1 MRLRSLALALTLAAA
16 LALVLAAVPAAA
28 TPTPQRTTIRVGSP
42 QKVSSQWPFWMA
54 MQRGGFTARNLDID
68 FDVTRTEPLTLQ
80 YLASNSID
88 IAITSPGIALTA
100 VEAGARIAAIGGL
113 QNRMTYYLVGRPE
126 VRTLADLRGRS
137 VGVDQVRGTLPA
149 IAKAL
154 IAPSGLVAD
163 QDYEVRITGA
173 QSERYAALAAN
184 QTAATILAPPFDSRA
199 RAEGYNVL
207 AETLRDLPP
216 LQWNVYMVER
226 GWGESR
232 RDALASF
239 LAAMRQSAEWLYD
252 PSNREEAISRLA
264 SELSVDEATI
274 RGDYAFLVEQ
284 NQVFSRD
291 ANFDRQGMEGYITL
305 FLGDGLIPSPRP
317 PLERYI
323 DSSYW
328 EASLQR

>member
-1 MRLRSLALALTLAAA
+1 MRVRSSGLALALAGV
-16 LALVLAAVPAAA
+16 LALVLAALPAAA
-28 TPTPQRTTIRVGSP
+28 TPSPQRATIRVGSP

-54 MQRGGFTARNLDID
+54 VQRGTFAAMGVDVD

-88 IAITSPGIALTA
+88 VAIASPGVTLTA
-100 VEAGARIAAIGGL
+100 VEAGARVAMIGGL
-113 QNRMTYYLVGRPE
+113 QNRMTYYLVGRPDI
-126 VRTLADLRGRS
+126 RTLADLRGQS
-137 VGVDQVRGTLPA
+137 VGVDQVRGALPA

-154 IAPSGLVAD
+154 IAPSGLVGD
-163 QDYEVRITGA
+163 RDYELRVTGA

-199 RAEGYNVL
+199 RAEGFNVL

-216 LQWNVYMVER
+216 LQWNVYIVER
-226 GWGESR
+226 GWAEAH
-232 RDALASF
+232 RDALVGF
-239 LAAMRQSAEWLYD
+239 LAALRVSAQWLYD
-252 PSNREEAISRLA
+252 PANREEAIQRLTA
-264 SELSVDEATI
+264 ELNVDEPII

-291 ANFDRQGMEGYITL
+291 ASFDRQGVEGYVTM
-305 FLGDGLIPSPRP
+305 FANEGLIPSPPP

-323 DSSYW
+323 DTSYW
-328 EASLQR
+328 EASVRR

>member
-1 MRLRSLALALTLAAA
+1 MRLRSPALALALAAA
-16 LALVLAAVPAAA
+16 LALILAVLLAAA

-54 MQRGGFTARNLDID
+54 MQRGTFAAMNLDID

-88 IAITSPGIALTA
+88 LAITTPGIALTA
-100 VEAGARIAAIGGL
+100 VEAGARIAVIGGL
-113 QNRMTYYLVGRPE
+113 QNRMTYYLVGRPDI
-126 VRTLADLRGRS
+126 RALGDLRGKA

-163 QDYEVRITGA
+163 QDYELRVTGA
-173 QSERYAALAAN
+173 QSERYAALVAN

-199 RAEGYNVL
+199 RAEGFIVL

-216 LQWNVYMVER
+216 LQWNAYMVER
-226 GWGESR
+226 GWADTH
-232 RDALASF
+232 RDALAAF

-252 PSNREEAISRLA
+252 PSNREEAIRRLVG
-264 SELSVDEATI
+264 ELSVDEAII

-291 ANFDRQGMEGYITL
+291 ASFDRQGVEGYITL
-305 FLGDGLIPSPRP
+305 FANEGLLPSPRP

-323 DSSYW
+323 DLSFW
-328 EASLQR
+328 EASLQH

>member
-1 MRLRSLALALTLAAA
+1 MRRRSSVLVLAVAAA
-16 LALVLAAVPAAA
+16 LALALAAVPAAA
-28 TPTPQRTTIRVGSP
+28 MPARQRTAIHVGSP

-54 MQRGGFTARNLDID
+54 IERGTFAARNLDVD

-88 IAITSPGIALTA
+88 IGITSPGIALTA
-100 VEAGARIAAIGGL
+100 VEAGARVAAIGGL
-113 QNRMTYYLVGRPE
+113 QNRMTYYLVAQPD
-126 VRTLADLRGRS
+126 VRTLADLRGKS
-137 VGVDQVRGTLPA
+137 VGVDQVRGALPA

-163 QDYEVRITGA
+163 QDYELRVTGA
-173 QSERYAALAAN
+173 QSERYAALTAN

-199 RAEGYNVL
+199 RAAGYNVL

-216 LQWNVYMVER
+216 LQWNAYMVER
-226 GWGESR
+226 GWAEAH
-232 RDALASF
+232 RDALADF
-239 LAAMRQSAEWLYD
+239 LAAMRESATWLYD
-252 PSNREEAISRLA
+252 PNNREEAINRLA
-264 SELSVDEATI
+264 AELNVDESII

-291 ANFDRQGMEGYITL
+291 GNFDRQGMEGYITL
-305 FLGDGLIPSPRP
+305 FLGEGLIPPPRP
-317 PLERYI
+317 PLERYV
-323 DSSYW
+323 DTSYW

>member
-1 MRLRSLALALTLAAA
+1 MRRRSSALALALAAA
-16 LALVLAAVPAAA
+16 LALVLAALPAAA
-28 TPTPQRTTIRVGSP
+28 TPAPQRTTIRVGSP

-54 MQRGGFTARNLDID
+54 VQRGTFAARNVDID

-80 YLASNSID
+80 YIASNSID
-88 IAITSPGIALTA
+88 VAITTPGIALTA
-100 VEAGARIAAIGGL
+100 VEAGARIAIIGGL
-113 QNRMTYYLVGRPE
+113 QNRMTYYLVGRPD
-126 VRTLADLRGRS
+126 VRTLADLRGKS
-137 VGVDQVRGTLPA
+137 VGVDQVRGALPA

-163 QDYEVRITGA
+163 QDYELRVTGA

-216 LQWNVYMVER
+216 LQWNAYVVER
-226 GWGESR
+226 TWADAH

-239 LAAMRQSAEWLYD
+239 LAAVRRSAEWLYD
-252 PSNREEAISRLA
+252 PSNREEAIRRLT
-264 SELSVDEATI
+264 SELSVDEAII

-291 ANFDRQGMEGYITL
+291 ANFDRLGVEGYLTMFAL
-305 FLGDGLIPSPRP
+305 EGLIPSP
-317 PLERYI
+317 
-323 DSSYW
+323 
-328 EASLQR
+328 A

>member
-1 MRLRSLALALTLAAA
+1 MRPRSSALALAVAAL
-16 LALVLAAVPAAA
+16 LALVLAALPAAA

-54 MQRGGFTARNLDID
+54 MQRGTFTAMNLDVD
-68 FDVTRTEPLTLQ
+68 FDVTRTEPLTAQ

-88 IAITSPGIALTA
+88 VAITTPAVAFTA
-100 VEAGARIAAIGGL
+100 VEAGARIAVIGGL
-113 QNRMTYYLVGRPE
+113 QNRMTYYLVGRPD

-137 VGVDQVRGTLPA
+137 VGVDQVRGALPA

-163 QDYEVRITGA
+163 RDYELRVTGA

-184 QTAATILAPPFDSRA
+184 QTDATILAPPFDSRA
-199 RAEGYNVL
+199 RQDGFNVL

-216 LQWNVYMVER
+216 MQWNTYMVER
-226 GWGESR
+226 GWAESR
-232 RDALASF
+232 RPALAAF
-239 LAAMRQSAEWLYD
+239 LAALRQNAQWLYD
-252 PSNREEAISRLA
+252 PANREEAIQRMVR
-264 SELSVDEATI
+264 ELNVDEAII
-274 RGDYAFLVEQ
+274 RGDYTFLVEQ

-291 ANFDRQGMEGYITL
+291 ANFDRQGVEAYLTL
-305 FLGDGLIPSPRP
+305 FAAEGLLPSPPP

-323 DSSYW
+323 DLSYW
-328 EASLQR
+328 EASLQY

>member
-1 MRLRSLALALTLAAA
+1 MRLRSSALALTLAAA

-28 TPTPQRTTIRVGSP
+28 TPTPQRTAIHIGSP

-54 MQRGGFTARNLDID
+54 MQRGGFAARNLDVD

-88 IAITSPGIALTA
+88 VGITSPGIALTA
-100 VEAGARIAAIGGL
+100 VEAGARITAIGGL

-126 VRTLADLRGRS
+126 VRTLADLRGKS
-137 VGVDQVRGTLPA
+137 VGVDQVRGALPA

-154 IAPSGLVAD
+154 IAPSGLVAE
-163 QDYEVRITGA
+163 QDYELRITGA
-173 QSERYAALAAN
+173 QSERYAALVAN

-199 RAEGYNVL
+199 RAEGYTVL

-216 LQWNVYMVER
+216 LQWNAYMVER
-226 GWGESR
+226 GWAEAH
-232 RDALASF
+232 RDALADF
-239 LAAMRQSAEWLYD
+239 LAAMRQSADWLYD
-252 PSNREEAISRLA
+252 PSNREEAIRRLA
-264 SELSVDEATI
+264 TELNVDEAII

-291 ANFDRQGMEGYITL
+291 GNFDRQGMESYITL
-305 FLGDGLIPSPRP
+305 FLAEGLIPSPRP
-317 PLERYI
+317 PLERYV
-323 DSSYW
+323 DTSYW